1 MKRVLII
8 VWLAFCVFQ
17 LKAQNMAE
25 VFVSMPDEYV
35 PQLED
40 AWRKDLVDL
49 YNSGEN
55 AQLKNN
61 MNGTSRLVKLT
72 KDYLLLESTERTTL
86 ELKLLP
92 LVNNTFVI
100 CKIITVKAPVA
111 DSRIA
116 FFSPDWKPLNASDL
130 LEPVTGGKALST
142 QELIRMADAAGFFD
156 NQETMGKGK
165 SEYTGKISR
174 KLCARFLWNLYV
186 RNMGDSTLFT
196 RYYNRYEKYGKSPLE
211 DVDLENPDFNGII
224 GCVEK
229 EIMTVPE
236 GTRFYPDGVVPGGDF
251 LGWIKNLEKGL

>member
-25 VFVSMPDEYV
+25 VFVSMPDE
-35 PQLED
+35 
-40 AWRKDLVDL
+40 L

-130 LEPVTGGKALST
+130 LEPVTAGWFIREDADKESMAFQESTSRLDMDLFEYKLSPDDYTLT
-142 QELIRMADAAGFFD
+142 QIYTTPQYTDK
-156 NQETMGKGK
+156 ETQKKLK
-165 SEYTGKISR
+165 SFLKNSPKVYT
-174 KLCARFLWNLYV
+174 W
-186 RNMGDSTLFT
+186 T
-196 RYYNRYEKYGKSPLE
+196 KSY
-211 DVDLENPDFNGII
+211 F
-224 GCVEK
+224 K
-229 EIMTVPE
+229 
-236 GTRFYPDGVVPGGDF
+236 
-251 LGWIKNLEKGL
+251 

>member
-25 VFVSMPDEYV
+25 VFVAMPDEYV

-130 LEPVTGGKALST
+130 LEPVTARWFIREDADKESMAFQESTSRLDMDLFEYKLSPDDYTLT
-142 QELIRMADAAGFFD
+142 QIYTTPQYTDK
-156 NQETMGKGK
+156 ETQKKLK
-165 SEYTGKISR
+165 SFLKDSPKVYT
-174 KLCARFLWNLYV
+174 W
-186 RNMGDSTLFT
+186 T
-196 RYYNRYEKYGKSPLE
+196 KSY
-211 DVDLENPDFNGII
+211 F
-224 GCVEK
+224 K
-229 EIMTVPE
+229 
-236 GTRFYPDGVVPGGDF
+236 
-251 LGWIKNLEKGL
+251 

>member
-1 MKRVLII
+1 MKRALII

-25 VFVSMPDEYV
+25 VFVAMPDEYV

-130 LEPVTGGKALST
+130 LEPVTARWFIREDADKESMAFQESTSRLDMDLFEYKLSPDDYTLT
-142 QELIRMADAAGFFD
+142 QIYTTPQYTDK
-156 NQETMGKGK
+156 ETQKKLKPFLKDSPKVYTWTK
-165 SEYTGKISR
+165 SYFK
-174 KLCARFLWNLYV
+174 
-186 RNMGDSTLFT
+186 
-196 RYYNRYEKYGKSPLE
+196 
-211 DVDLENPDFNGII
+211 
-224 GCVEK
+224 
-229 EIMTVPE
+229 
-236 GTRFYPDGVVPGGDF
+236 
-251 LGWIKNLEKGL
+251 

>member
-92 LVNNTFVI
+92 LVNNTFII

-130 LEPVTGGKALST
+130 LEPVTAGWFIREDADKTSIAFQEATSRLDMDLFEYKLSPDDYTLT
-142 QELIRMADAAGFFD
+142 QIYTTPQYTDK
-156 NQETMGKGK
+156 ETQKKLK
-165 SEYTGKISR
+165 SFLKDSPKVYT
-174 KLCARFLWNLYV
+174 W
-186 RNMGDSTLFT
+186 T
-196 RYYNRYEKYGKSPLE
+196 KSY
-211 DVDLENPDFNGII
+211 F
-224 GCVEK
+224 K
-229 EIMTVPE
+229 
-236 GTRFYPDGVVPGGDF
+236 
-251 LGWIKNLEKGL
+251 

>member
-130 LEPVTGGKALST
+130 LEPVTAGWFIREDANKESMAFQESTSRLDMDLFEYKLSPDDYTLT
-142 QELIRMADAAGFFD
+142 QIYTTPQYTDK
-156 NQETMGKGK
+156 ETQKKLKPFLKDSPKVYTWTK
-165 SEYTGKISR
+165 SYFK
-174 KLCARFLWNLYV
+174 
-186 RNMGDSTLFT
+186 
-196 RYYNRYEKYGKSPLE
+196 
-211 DVDLENPDFNGII
+211 
-224 GCVEK
+224 
-229 EIMTVPE
+229 
-236 GTRFYPDGVVPGGDF
+236 
-251 LGWIKNLEKGL
+251 

>member
-1 MKRVLII
+1 MKRALII

-130 LEPVTGGKALST
+130 LEPVTAGWFIREDADKESMAFQESTSRLDMDLFEYKLSPDDYTLT
-142 QELIRMADAAGFFD
+142 QIYTTPQYADK
-156 NQETMGKGK
+156 ETQKKLRPFLKDSPKVYTWTK
-165 SEYTGKISR
+165 SYFK
-174 KLCARFLWNLYV
+174 
-186 RNMGDSTLFT
+186 
-196 RYYNRYEKYGKSPLE
+196 
-211 DVDLENPDFNGII
+211 
-224 GCVEK
+224 
-229 EIMTVPE
+229 
-236 GTRFYPDGVVPGGDF
+236 
-251 LGWIKNLEKGL
+251 

>member
-130 LEPVTGGKALST
+130 LEPVTARWFIREDADKTSIAFQESTSRLDMDLFEYKLSPDDYTLT
-142 QELIRMADAAGFFD
+142 QIYTTPQYTDK
-156 NQETMGKGK
+156 ETQKKLKPFLKDSPKVYTWTK
-165 SEYTGKISR
+165 SYFK
-174 KLCARFLWNLYV
+174 
-186 RNMGDSTLFT
+186 
-196 RYYNRYEKYGKSPLE
+196 
-211 DVDLENPDFNGII
+211 
-224 GCVEK
+224 
-229 EIMTVPE
+229 
-236 GTRFYPDGVVPGGDF
+236 
-251 LGWIKNLEKGL
+251 

>member
-130 LEPVTGGKALST
+130 LEPVTAGWFIREDADKESMAFQESTSRLDMDLFEYKLSPDDYTLT
-142 QELIRMADAAGFFD
+142 QIYTTPQYTDK
-156 NQETMGKGK
+156 ETQKKLK
-165 SEYTGKISR
+165 SFLKDSPKVYT
-174 KLCARFLWNLYV
+174 W
-186 RNMGDSTLFT
+186 T
-196 RYYNRYEKYGKSPLE
+196 KSY
-211 DVDLENPDFNGII
+211 F
-224 GCVEK
+224 K
-229 EIMTVPE
+229 
-236 GTRFYPDGVVPGGDF
+236 
-251 LGWIKNLEKGL
+251 

>member
-25 VFVSMPDEYV
+25 VFASMPDEYV

-130 LEPVTGGKALST
+130 LEPVTARWFIREDADKESMAFQESTSRLDMDLFEYKLSPDDYTLT
-142 QELIRMADAAGFFD
+142 QIYTTPQYTDK
-156 NQETMGKGK
+156 ETQKKLKPFLKDSPKVYTWTK
-165 SEYTGKISR
+165 SYFK
-174 KLCARFLWNLYV
+174 
-186 RNMGDSTLFT
+186 
-196 RYYNRYEKYGKSPLE
+196 
-211 DVDLENPDFNGII
+211 
-224 GCVEK
+224 
-229 EIMTVPE
+229 
-236 GTRFYPDGVVPGGDF
+236 
-251 LGWIKNLEKGL
+251 

>member
-100 CKIITVKAPVA
+100 CKIITVKAPVG

-116 FFSPDWKPLNASDL
+116 FFSADWKPLNASDL
-130 LEPVTGGKALST
+130 LEPVTAGWFIREDADKESMAFQESTSRLDMDLFEYKLSPDDYTLT
-142 QELIRMADAAGFFD
+142 QIYTTPQYTDK
-156 NQETMGKGK
+156 ETQKKLRPFLKDSPKVYTWTK
-165 SEYTGKISR
+165 SYFK
-174 KLCARFLWNLYV
+174 
-186 RNMGDSTLFT
+186 
-196 RYYNRYEKYGKSPLE
+196 
-211 DVDLENPDFNGII
+211 
-224 GCVEK
+224 
-229 EIMTVPE
+229 
-236 GTRFYPDGVVPGGDF
+236 
-251 LGWIKNLEKGL
+251 

>member
-1 MKRVLII
+1 MKRVLTI

-130 LEPVTGGKALST
+130 LEPVTAGWFIREDANKESMAFQESTSRLDMDLFEYKLSPDDYTLT
-142 QELIRMADAAGFFD
+142 QIYTTPQYTDK
-156 NQETMGKGK
+156 ETQKKLRPFLKDSPKVYTWTK
-165 SEYTGKISR
+165 SYFK
-174 KLCARFLWNLYV
+174 
-186 RNMGDSTLFT
+186 
-196 RYYNRYEKYGKSPLE
+196 
-211 DVDLENPDFNGII
+211 
-224 GCVEK
+224 
-229 EIMTVPE
+229 
-236 GTRFYPDGVVPGGDF
+236 
-251 LGWIKNLEKGL
+251 

>member
-130 LEPVTGGKALST
+130 LEPVTAGWFIREDADKESIAFQEATSRLDMDLFEYKLSPDDYTLT
-142 QELIRMADAAGFFD
+142 QIYTTPQYTDK
-156 NQETMGKGK
+156 ETQKKLRPFLKDSPKVYTWTK
-165 SEYTGKISR
+165 SYFK
-174 KLCARFLWNLYV
+174 
-186 RNMGDSTLFT
+186 
-196 RYYNRYEKYGKSPLE
+196 
-211 DVDLENPDFNGII
+211 
-224 GCVEK
+224 
-229 EIMTVPE
+229 
-236 GTRFYPDGVVPGGDF
+236 
-251 LGWIKNLEKGL
+251 

>member
-1 MKRVLII
+1 MKRALII

-130 LEPVTGGKALST
+130 LEPVTAGWFIREDADKTSMAFQESTSRLDMDLFEYKLSPDDYTLT
-142 QELIRMADAAGFFD
+142 QIYTTPQYTDK
-156 NQETMGKGK
+156 ETQKKLRPFLKDSPKVYTWTK
-165 SEYTGKISR
+165 SYFK
-174 KLCARFLWNLYV
+174 
-186 RNMGDSTLFT
+186 
-196 RYYNRYEKYGKSPLE
+196 
-211 DVDLENPDFNGII
+211 
-224 GCVEK
+224 
-229 EIMTVPE
+229 
-236 GTRFYPDGVVPGGDF
+236 
-251 LGWIKNLEKGL
+251 

>member
-130 LEPVTGGKALST
+130 LEPVTAGWFIREDADKESMAFQESTSRLDMNLFEYKLSPDDYTLT
-142 QELIRMADAAGFFD
+142 QIYTTPQYTDK
-156 NQETMGKGK
+156 ETQKKLRPFLKDSPKVYTWTK
-165 SEYTGKISR
+165 SYFK
-174 KLCARFLWNLYV
+174 
-186 RNMGDSTLFT
+186 
-196 RYYNRYEKYGKSPLE
+196 
-211 DVDLENPDFNGII
+211 
-224 GCVEK
+224 
-229 EIMTVPE
+229 
-236 GTRFYPDGVVPGGDF
+236 
-251 LGWIKNLEKGL
+251 

>member
-130 LEPVTGGKALST
+130 LEPVTAGWFIREDADKESMAFQESTSRLDMDLFEYKLSPDDYTLT
-142 QELIRMADAAGFFD
+142 QIYTTPQYTDKETQKKLKPFFKD
-156 NQETMGKGK
+156 SPKVYTSTK
-165 SEYTGKISR
+165 SYFK
-174 KLCARFLWNLYV
+174 
-186 RNMGDSTLFT
+186 
-196 RYYNRYEKYGKSPLE
+196 
-211 DVDLENPDFNGII
+211 
-224 GCVEK
+224 
-229 EIMTVPE
+229 
-236 GTRFYPDGVVPGGDF
+236 
-251 LGWIKNLEKGL
+251 

>member
-1 MKRVLII
+1 MKRALII

-130 LEPVTGGKALST
+130 LEPVTAGWF
-142 QELIRMADAAGFFD
+142 IR
-156 NQETMGKGK
+156 
-165 SEYTGKISR
+165 
-174 KLCARFLWNLYV
+174 
-186 RNMGDSTLFT
+186 
-196 RYYNRYEKYGKSPLE
+196 E
-211 DVDLENPDFNGII
+211 DVDKTSIAFQEATSRLDMDLFEYKLSPDDYTLTQIYTTPQYTD
-224 GCVEK
+224 K
-229 EIMTVPE
+229 ETQKKLKS
-236 GTRFYPDGVVPGGDF
+236 F
-251 LGWIKNLEKGL
+251 LKDSPKVYTWTKSYFK

>member
-130 LEPVTGGKALST
+130 LEPVTAGWFIREDADKTSIAFQEATSRLDMDLFEYKLSPDDYTLT
-142 QELIRMADAAGFFD
+142 QIYTTPQYTDK
-156 NQETMGKGK
+156 ETQKKLKPFLKDSPKVYTWTK
-165 SEYTGKISR
+165 SYFK
-174 KLCARFLWNLYV
+174 
-186 RNMGDSTLFT
+186 
-196 RYYNRYEKYGKSPLE
+196 
-211 DVDLENPDFNGII
+211 
-224 GCVEK
+224 
-229 EIMTVPE
+229 
-236 GTRFYPDGVVPGGDF
+236 
-251 LGWIKNLEKGL
+251 

>member
-130 LEPVTGGKALST
+130 LEPVTAGWFIREDADKTSIAFQESTSRLDMDLFEYKLSPDDYTLT
-142 QELIRMADAAGFFD
+142 QIYTTPQYTDK
-156 NQETMGKGK
+156 ETQ
-165 SEYTGKISR
+165 
-174 KLCARFLWNLYV
+174 
-186 RNMGDSTLFT
+186 
-196 RYYNRYEKYGKSPLE
+196 
-211 DVDLENPDFNGII
+211 
-224 GCVEK
+224 
-229 EIMTVPE
+229 
-236 GTRFYPDGVVPGGDF
+236 
-251 LGWIKNLEKGL
+251 KNLRPFLKDSPKVYTWTKSYFK

>member
-1 MKRVLII
+1 MKRVLTI

-130 LEPVTGGKALST
+130 LEPVTAGWFIREDADKESMAFQESTSRLDMDLFEYKLSPDDYTLT
-142 QELIRMADAAGFFD
+142 QIYTTPQYTDK
-156 NQETMGKGK
+156 ETQKKLKPFLKDSPKVYTWTK
-165 SEYTGKISR
+165 SYFK
-174 KLCARFLWNLYV
+174 
-186 RNMGDSTLFT
+186 
-196 RYYNRYEKYGKSPLE
+196 
-211 DVDLENPDFNGII
+211 
-224 GCVEK
+224 
-229 EIMTVPE
+229 
-236 GTRFYPDGVVPGGDF
+236 
-251 LGWIKNLEKGL
+251 